1 MSYISYNNVKALLSV
16 GDEQSLNTSNY
27 HVMYATDF
35 NASNS
40 TALKRV
46 KRIGQTFDYYIQTG
60 PKSSSV
66 STNVIPVTG
75 AGVNQVQDF
84 LALTGDFYSGSFIQV
99 PSYRFEKCFLKNLS
113 ISFEPWKATSMNL
126 QFDSYGLATGNG
138 IDSFNGIDASMPI
151 ISPLRG
157 VSIVFSTTNFT
168 QTISEYENISFGVE
182 VERLPNTEIG
192 NAYPTKVSVSRITK
206 TLQLNGISNIDWLS
220 DYQPNT
226 SVQATITMPNAYSIS
241 ITGVL
246 SDQQMTVDGSSVAK
260 ASLTIVQEAL

>member
-1 MSYISYNNVKALLSV
+1 MSYISYNNVRALLSV
-16 GDEQSLNTSNY
+16 GDEQSLDTSNY

-46 KRIGQTFDYYIQTG
+46 KRIGQVFDYYIQTG
-60 PKSSSV
+60 PKSALV
-66 STNVIPVTG
+66 SANIIPVTG
-75 AGVNQVQDF
+75 VGVNQVQDF
-84 LALTGDFYSGSFIQV
+84 LALTGDFHSGSFIQV
-99 PSYRFEKCFLKNLS
+99 PSYRFEKCFLKNLTM
-113 ISFEPWKATSMNL
+113 SFEPWKAASMNL
-126 QFDSYGLATGNG
+126 QFDSYGLATGSG
-138 IDSFNGIDASMPI
+138 VGFFTGVDAPSPI

-192 NAYPTKVSVSRITK
+192 SAYPIKVSVARIAK

-226 SVQATITMPNAYSIS
+226 SVEASITMPNGYSIS
-241 ITGVL
+241 VVGVL
-246 SDQQMTVDGSSVAK
+246 SDQQVTVDNSSAAK